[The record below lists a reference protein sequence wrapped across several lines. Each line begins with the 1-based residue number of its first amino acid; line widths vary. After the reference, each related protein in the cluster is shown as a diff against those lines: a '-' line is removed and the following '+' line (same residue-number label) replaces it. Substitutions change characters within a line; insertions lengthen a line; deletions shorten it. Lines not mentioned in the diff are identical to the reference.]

1 MLNYL
6 LNERN
11 MQINTDSKKIN
22 ELLTRGVE
30 QVIEKESLRKKLKSG
45 KQLRIKF
52 GIDPTAPDIH
62 LGNAVI
68 LWKLRDFQEL
78 GHKIILIIGDFT
90 AQIGD
95 PTGKLSTRK
104 MLTQQEIKEN
114 MKNYKSQIAKI
125 LDVKKIKVVYNSNH
139 LGKLTLADIY
149 QIFHFFTANQI
160 LERDMFQEREKKGKP
175 IWLHEFLYPVFQAYD
190 SVAVK
195 ADVEIG
201 GSDQLFNM
209 MMGRQLQPHFR
220 QEPQDVM
227 TMKLLIG
234 TDGEKKM
241 SKSVGNYIGI
251 KESAEEQYG
260 KIMSIKD
267 GLILDYFEL
276 CTRVSLKKITEM
288 EKGLKTKS
296 INPRDLKSRLAK
308 EIVKMYHGTVLAEK
322 AEKEFNRVFKE
333 KKTPSKMPVFIVPQK
348 SYPVLKLLVELNLAQ
363 SKGEAKRLI
372 EEGGVKIIKPTT
384 NNQQLTTKLRDWK
397 EEIKIQ
403 DGMILKVGK
412 RKFAK
417 IKKSN

>member
-1 MLNYL
+1 
-6 LNERN
+6 
-11 MQINTDSKKIN
+11 MQINTDSQKIN

-30 QVIEKESLRKKLKSG
+30 QIIEKESLRKKLKSG
-45 KQLRIKF
+45 RQLRIKF

-68 LWKLRDFQEL
+68 LWKLRDFQDL

-104 MLTQQEIKEN
+104 MLTQQEIEEN
-114 MKNYKSQIAKI
+114 MKNYKNQIGKI
-125 LDVKKIKVVYNSNH
+125 LDVKKIKIVYNSDH

-175 IWLHEFLYPVFQAYD
+175 IWLHEFLYPIFQAYD
-190 SVAVK
+190 SAAIR

-209 MMGRQLQPHFR
+209 TMGRQLQPHFR
-220 QEPQDVM
+220 QDPQDVM

-251 KESAEEQYG
+251 QESPEEQYG

-267 GLILDYFEL
+267 ELILDYFEL
-276 CTRVSLKKITEM
+276 CTRISLKKIKEL
-288 EKGLKTKS
+288 EKDLKAKNV
-296 INPRDLKSRLAK
+296 NPRDLKSRLAK
-308 EIVKMYHGTVLAEK
+308 KIVEIYHGKTAAKK

-333 KKTPSKMPVFIVPQK
+333 KKVPSKMPVFIVPQE

-363 SKGEAKRLI
+363 SKSEAKRLI
-372 EEGGVKIIKPTT
+372 EEGGVKIIKPTID
-384 NNQQLTTKLRDWK
+384 NKQLTIKLRDWK

-403 DGMILKVGK
+403 DEMILKVGK

-417 IKKSN
+417 IKKSS

>member
-1 MLNYL
+1 
-6 LNERN
+6 
-11 MQINTDSKKIN
+11 MQINTDSQKIN

-30 QVIEKESLRKKLKSG
+30 QIIEKESLRKKLKSG
-45 KQLRIKF
+45 RQLRIKF

-68 LWKLRDFQEL
+68 LWKLRDFQDL

-104 MLTQQEIKEN
+104 MLTQQEIEEN
-114 MKNYKSQIAKI
+114 MKNYKNQIGKI
-125 LDVKKIKVVYNSNH
+125 LDVKKIKIVYNSDH

-160 LERDMFQEREKKGKP
+160 LERDMFQEREKRGKP
-175 IWLHEFLYPVFQAYD
+175 IWLHEFLYPIFQAYD
-190 SVAVK
+190 SAAIK

-209 MMGRQLQPHFR
+209 TMGRQLQPHFR
-220 QEPQDVM
+220 QDPQDVM

-251 KESAEEQYG
+251 QESPEEQYG

-267 GLILDYFEL
+267 ELILDYFEL
-276 CTRVSLKKITEM
+276 CTRISLKKIKEL
-288 EKGLKTKS
+288 EKDLKAKNV
-296 INPRDLKSRLAK
+296 NPRDLKSRLAK
-308 EIVKMYHGTVLAEK
+308 KIVEIYHGKTAAKK

-333 KKTPSKMPVFIVPQK
+333 KKVPSKMPVFIVPQE

-363 SKGEAKRLI
+363 SKSEAKRLI
-372 EEGGVKIIKPTT
+372 EEGGVKIIKPTID
-384 NNQQLTTKLRDWK
+384 NKQLTIKLRDWK

-403 DGMILKVGK
+403 DEMILKVGK

-417 IKKSN
+417 IKKSS

>member
-1 MLNYL
+1 
-6 LNERN
+6 
-11 MQINTDSKKIN
+11 MQINTDSQKIN

-30 QVIEKESLRKKLKSG
+30 QIIEKESLRKKLKSG
-45 KQLRIKF
+45 RQLRIKF

-68 LWKLRDFQEL
+68 LWKLRDFQDL

-104 MLTQQEIKEN
+104 MLTQQEIEEN
-114 MKNYKSQIAKI
+114 MKNYKNQIGKI
-125 LDVKKIKVVYNSNH
+125 LDVKKIKIVYNSDH

-175 IWLHEFLYPVFQAYD
+175 IWLHEFLYPIFQAYD
-190 SVAVK
+190 SAAIR

-209 MMGRQLQPHFR
+209 TMGRQLQPHFG
-220 QEPQDVM
+220 QDPQDVM

-251 KESAEEQYG
+251 QESPEEQYG

-267 GLILDYFEL
+267 ELILDYFEL
-276 CTRVSLKKITEM
+276 CTRISLKKIKEL
-288 EKGLKTKS
+288 EKDLKAKNV
-296 INPRDLKSRLAK
+296 NPRDLKSRLAK
-308 EIVKMYHGTVLAEK
+308 KIVEIYHGKTAAKK

-333 KKTPSKMPVFIVPQK
+333 KKVPSKMPVFIVPQE

-363 SKGEAKRLI
+363 SKSEAKRLI
-372 EEGGVKIIKPTT
+372 EEGGVKIIKPTID
-384 NNQQLTTKLRDWK
+384 NKQLTIKLRDWK

-403 DGMILKVGK
+403 DEMILKVGK

-417 IKKSN
+417 IKKSS

>member
-1 MLNYL
+1 
-6 LNERN
+6 
-11 MQINTDSKKIN
+11 MQINTDSQKIN

-30 QVIEKESLRKKLKSG
+30 QIIEKESLRKKLKSG
-45 KQLRIKF
+45 RQLRIKF

-68 LWKLRDFQEL
+68 LWKLRDFQDL

-104 MLTQQEIKEN
+104 MLTQQEIEEN
-114 MKNYKSQIAKI
+114 MKNYKNQIGKI
-125 LDVKKIKVVYNSNH
+125 LDVKKIKIVYNSDH

-175 IWLHEFLYPVFQAYD
+175 IWLHEFLYPIFQAYD
-190 SVAVK
+190 SAAIR

-209 MMGRQLQPHFR
+209 TMGRQLQPHFR
-220 QEPQDVM
+220 QDPQDVM

-251 KESAEEQYG
+251 QESPEEQYG

-267 GLILDYFEL
+267 ELILDYFEL
-276 CTRVSLKKITEM
+276 CTRISLKKIKDL
-288 EKGLKTKS
+288 EKDLKAKNV
-296 INPRDLKSRLAK
+296 NPRDLKSRLAK
-308 EIVKMYHGTVLAEK
+308 KIVEIYHGKTAAKK

-333 KKTPSKMPVFIVPQK
+333 KKVPSKMPVFIVPQE

-363 SKGEAKRLI
+363 SKSEAKRLI
-372 EEGGVKIIKPTT
+372 EEGGVKIIKPTID
-384 NNQQLTTKLRDWK
+384 NKQLTIKLRDWK

-403 DGMILKVGK
+403 DEMILKVGK

-417 IKKSN
+417 IKKSS

>member
-1 MLNYL
+1 
-6 LNERN
+6 

-30 QVIEKESLRKKLKSG
+30 QIIEKESLRKKLKSG
-45 KQLRIKF
+45 RQLRIKF

-68 LWKLRDFQEL
+68 LWKLRDFQDL

-104 MLTQQEIKEN
+104 MLTQQEIEEN
-114 MKNYKSQIAKI
+114 MKNYKNQIGKI
-125 LDVKKIKVVYNSNH
+125 LDVKKIKIVYNSDH

-175 IWLHEFLYPVFQAYD
+175 IWLHEFLYPIFQAYD
-190 SVAVK
+190 SAAIR

-209 MMGRQLQPHFR
+209 TMGRQLQPHFR
-220 QEPQDVM
+220 QDPQDVM

-251 KESAEEQYG
+251 QESPEEQYG

-267 GLILDYFEL
+267 ELILDYFKL
-276 CTRVSLKKITEM
+276 CTRISLKKIKEL
-288 EKGLKTKS
+288 EKDLKAKNV
-296 INPRDLKSRLAK
+296 NPRDLKSRLAK
-308 EIVKMYHGTVLAEK
+308 KIVEIYHGKTAAKK

-333 KKTPSKMPVFIVPQK
+333 KKVPSKMPVFIVPQE

-363 SKGEAKRLI
+363 SKSEAKRLI
-372 EEGGVKIIKPTT
+372 EEGGVKIIKPTID
-384 NNQQLTTKLRDWK
+384 NKQLTIKLRDWK

-403 DGMILKVGK
+403 DEMILKVGK

-417 IKKSN
+417 IKKSS

>member
-1 MLNYL
+1 
-6 LNERN
+6 
-11 MQINTDSKKIN
+11 MQINTDSQKIN

-30 QVIEKESLRKKLKSG
+30 HIIEKESLRKKLKSG
-45 KQLRIKF
+45 RQLRIKF

-68 LWKLRDFQEL
+68 LWKLRDFQDL

-104 MLTQQEIKEN
+104 MLTQQEIEEN
-114 MKNYKSQIAKI
+114 MKNYKNQIGKI
-125 LDVKKIKVVYNSNH
+125 LDVKKIKIVYNSDH

-175 IWLHEFLYPVFQAYD
+175 IWLHEFLYPIFQAYD
-190 SVAVK
+190 SAAIR

-209 MMGRQLQPHFR
+209 TMGRQLQPHFG
-220 QEPQDVM
+220 QDPQDVM

-251 KESAEEQYG
+251 QESPEEQYG

-267 GLILDYFEL
+267 ELILDYFEL
-276 CTRVSLKKITEM
+276 CTRISLKKIKEL
-288 EKGLKTKS
+288 EKDLKAKNV
-296 INPRDLKSRLAK
+296 NPRDLKSRLAK
-308 EIVKMYHGTVLAEK
+308 KIVEIYHGKTAAKK

-333 KKTPSKMPVFIVPQK
+333 KKVPSKMPVFIVPQE

-363 SKGEAKRLI
+363 SKSEAKRLI
-372 EEGGVKIIKPTT
+372 EEGGVKIIKPTID
-384 NNQQLTTKLRDWK
+384 NKQLTIKLRDWK

-403 DGMILKVGK
+403 DEMILKVGK

-417 IKKSN
+417 IKKSS

>member
-1 MLNYL
+1 
-6 LNERN
+6 

-30 QVIEKESLRKKLKSG
+30 QIIEKESLRKKLKSG
-45 KQLRIKF
+45 RQLRIKF

-68 LWKLRDFQEL
+68 LWKLRDFQDL

-104 MLTQQEIKEN
+104 MLTQQEIEEN
-114 MKNYKSQIAKI
+114 MKNYKNQIGKI
-125 LDVKKIKVVYNSNH
+125 LDVKKIKIVYNSDH

-175 IWLHEFLYPVFQAYD
+175 IWLHEFLYPIFQAYD
-190 SVAVK
+190 SAAIR

-209 MMGRQLQPHFR
+209 TMGRQLQPHFG
-220 QEPQDVM
+220 QDPQDVM

-251 KESAEEQYG
+251 QESPEEQYG

-267 GLILDYFEL
+267 ELILDYFEL
-276 CTRVSLKKITEM
+276 CTRISLKKIKEL
-288 EKGLKTKS
+288 EKDLKAKNV
-296 INPRDLKSRLAK
+296 NPRDLKSRLAK
-308 EIVKMYHGTVLAEK
+308 KIVEIYHGKTAAKK

-333 KKTPSKMPVFIVPQK
+333 KKVPSKMPVFIVPQE

-363 SKGEAKRLI
+363 SKSEAKRLI
-372 EEGGVKIIKPTT
+372 EEGGVKIIKPTID
-384 NNQQLTTKLRDWK
+384 NKQLTIKLRDWK

-403 DGMILKVGK
+403 DEMILKVGK

-417 IKKSN
+417 IKKSS

>member
-1 MLNYL
+1 
-6 LNERN
+6 
-11 MQINTDSKKIN
+11 MQINTDSQKIN

-30 QVIEKESLRKKLKSG
+30 QIIEKESLRKKLKSG
-45 KQLRIKF
+45 RQLRIKF

-68 LWKLRDFQEL
+68 LWKLRDFQDL

-104 MLTQQEIKEN
+104 MLTQQEIEEN
-114 MKNYKSQIAKI
+114 MKNYKNQIGKI
-125 LDVKKIKVVYNSNH
+125 LDVKKIKIVYNSDH

-175 IWLHEFLYPVFQAYD
+175 IWLHEFLYPIFQAYD
-190 SVAVK
+190 SAAIK

-209 MMGRQLQPHFR
+209 TMGRQLQPHFR
-220 QEPQDVM
+220 QDPQDVM

-251 KESAEEQYG
+251 QESPEEQYG

-267 GLILDYFEL
+267 ELILDYFEL
-276 CTRVSLKKITEM
+276 CTRISLKKIKEL
-288 EKGLKTKS
+288 EKDLKAKNV
-296 INPRDLKSRLAK
+296 NPRDLKSRLAK
-308 EIVKMYHGTVLAEK
+308 KIVEIYHGKTAAKK

-333 KKTPSKMPVFIVPQK
+333 KKVPSKMPVFIVPQE

-363 SKGEAKRLI
+363 SKSEAKRLI
-372 EEGGVKIIKPTT
+372 EEGGVKIIKPTID
-384 NNQQLTTKLRDWK
+384 NKQLTIKLRDWK

-403 DGMILKVGK
+403 DEMILKVGK

-417 IKKSN
+417 IKKSS

>member
-1 MLNYL
+1 
-6 LNERN
+6 

-30 QVIEKESLRKKLKSG
+30 QIIEKESLRKKLKSG
-45 KQLRIKF
+45 RQLRIKF

-68 LWKLRDFQEL
+68 LWKLRDFQDL

-104 MLTQQEIKEN
+104 MLTQQEIEEN
-114 MKNYKSQIAKI
+114 MKNYKNQIGKI
-125 LDVKKIKVVYNSNH
+125 LDVKKIKIVYNSDH

-175 IWLHEFLYPVFQAYD
+175 IWLHEFLYPIFQAYD
-190 SVAVK
+190 SAAIK

-209 MMGRQLQPHFR
+209 TMGRQLQPHFG
-220 QEPQDVM
+220 QDPQDVM

-251 KESAEEQYG
+251 QESPEEQYG

-267 GLILDYFEL
+267 ELILDYFEL
-276 CTRVSLKKITEM
+276 CTRISLKKIKEL
-288 EKGLKTKS
+288 EKDLKAKNV
-296 INPRDLKSRLAK
+296 NPRDLKSRLAK
-308 EIVKMYHGTVLAEK
+308 KIVEIYHGKTAAKK

-333 KKTPSKMPVFIVPQK
+333 KKVPSKMPVFIVPQE

-363 SKGEAKRLI
+363 SKSEAKRLI
-372 EEGGVKIIKPTT
+372 EEGGVKIIKPTID
-384 NNQQLTTKLRDWK
+384 NKQLTIKLRDWK

-403 DGMILKVGK
+403 DEMILKVGK

-417 IKKSN
+417 IKKSS

>member
-1 MLNYL
+1 
-6 LNERN
+6 

-30 QVIEKESLRKKLKSG
+30 QIIEKESLRKKLKSG
-45 KQLRIKF
+45 RQLRIKF

-68 LWKLRDFQEL
+68 LWKLRDFQDL

-104 MLTQQEIKEN
+104 MLTQQEIEEN
-114 MKNYKSQIAKI
+114 MKNYKNQIGKI
-125 LDVKKIKVVYNSNH
+125 LDVKKIKIVYNSDH

-175 IWLHEFLYPVFQAYD
+175 IWLHEFLYPIFQAYD
-190 SVAVK
+190 SAAIR

-209 MMGRQLQPHFR
+209 TMGRQLQPHFG
-220 QEPQDVM
+220 QDPQDVM

-251 KESAEEQYG
+251 QESPEEQYG

-267 GLILDYFEL
+267 ELILDYFKL
-276 CTRVSLKKITEM
+276 CTRISLKKIKEL
-288 EKGLKTKS
+288 EKDLKAKNV
-296 INPRDLKSRLAK
+296 NPRDLKSRLAK
-308 EIVKMYHGTVLAEK
+308 KIVEIYHGKTAAKK

-333 KKTPSKMPVFIVPQK
+333 KKVPSKMPVFIVPQE

-363 SKGEAKRLI
+363 SKSEAKRLI
-372 EEGGVKIIKPTT
+372 EEGGVKIIKPTID
-384 NNQQLTTKLRDWK
+384 NKQLTIKLRDWK

-403 DGMILKVGK
+403 DEMILKVGK

-417 IKKSN
+417 IKKSS

>member
-1 MLNYL
+1 
-6 LNERN
+6 
-11 MQINTDSKKIN
+11 MQINTDSQKIN

-30 QVIEKESLRKKLKSG
+30 QIIEKESLRKKLKSG
-45 KQLRIKF
+45 RQLRIKF

-68 LWKLRDFQEL
+68 LWKLRDFQDL

-104 MLTQQEIKEN
+104 MLTQQEIEEN
-114 MKNYKSQIAKI
+114 MKNYKNQIGKI
-125 LDVKKIKVVYNSNH
+125 LDVKKIKIVYNSDH

-175 IWLHEFLYPVFQAYD
+175 IWLHEFLYPIFQAYD
-190 SVAVK
+190 SAAIR

-209 MMGRQLQPHFR
+209 TMGRQLQPHFG
-220 QEPQDVM
+220 QDPQDVM

-251 KESAEEQYG
+251 QESPEEQYG

-267 GLILDYFEL
+267 ELILDYFKL
-276 CTRVSLKKITEM
+276 CTRISLKKIKEL
-288 EKGLKTKS
+288 EKDLKAKNV
-296 INPRDLKSRLAK
+296 NPRDLKSRLAK
-308 EIVKMYHGTVLAEK
+308 KIVEIYHGKTAAKK

-333 KKTPSKMPVFIVPQK
+333 KKVPSKMPVFIVPQE

-363 SKGEAKRLI
+363 SKSEAKRLI
-372 EEGGVKIIKPTT
+372 EEGGVKIIKPTID
-384 NNQQLTTKLRDWK
+384 NKQLTIKLRDWK

-403 DGMILKVGK
+403 DEMILKVGK

-417 IKKSN
+417 IKKSS

>member
-1 MLNYL
+1 
-6 LNERN
+6 

-30 QVIEKESLRKKLKSG
+30 QIIEKESLRKKLKSG
-45 KQLRIKF
+45 RQLRIKF

-68 LWKLRDFQEL
+68 LWKLRDFQDL

-104 MLTQQEIKEN
+104 MLTQQEIEEN
-114 MKNYKSQIAKI
+114 MKNYKNQIGKI
-125 LDVKKIKVVYNSNH
+125 LDVKKIKIVYNSDH

-175 IWLHEFLYPVFQAYD
+175 IWLHEFLYPIFQAYD
-190 SVAVK
+190 SAAIR

-209 MMGRQLQPHFR
+209 TMGRQLQPHFG
-220 QEPQDVM
+220 QDPQDVM

-251 KESAEEQYG
+251 QESPEEQYG

-267 GLILDYFEL
+267 ELILDYFKL
-276 CTRVSLKKITEM
+276 CTRISLKKIKDL
-288 EKGLKTKS
+288 EKDLKAKNV
-296 INPRDLKSRLAK
+296 NPRDLKSRLAK
-308 EIVKMYHGTVLAEK
+308 KIVEIYHGKTAAKK

-333 KKTPSKMPVFIVPQK
+333 KKVPSKMPVFIVPQE

-363 SKGEAKRLI
+363 SKSEAKRLI
-372 EEGGVKIIKPTT
+372 EEGGVKIIKPTID
-384 NNQQLTTKLRDWK
+384 NKQLTIKLRDWK

-403 DGMILKVGK
+403 DEMILKVGK

-417 IKKSN
+417 IKKSS

>member
-1 MLNYL
+1 
-6 LNERN
+6 
-11 MQINTDSKKIN
+11 MQINTDSQKIN

-30 QVIEKESLRKKLKSG
+30 QIIEKESLRKKLKSG
-45 KQLRIKF
+45 RQLRIKF

-68 LWKLRDFQEL
+68 LWKLRDFQDL

-104 MLTQQEIKEN
+104 MLTQQEIEEN
-114 MKNYKSQIAKI
+114 MKNYKNQIGKI
-125 LDVKKIKVVYNSNH
+125 LDVKKIKIVYNSDH

-175 IWLHEFLYPVFQAYD
+175 IWLHEFLYPIFQAYD
-190 SVAVK
+190 SAAIK

-209 MMGRQLQPHFR
+209 TMGRQLQPHFG
-220 QEPQDVM
+220 QDPQDVM

-251 KESAEEQYG
+251 QESPEEQYG

-267 GLILDYFEL
+267 ELILDYFEL
-276 CTRVSLKKITEM
+276 CTRISLKKIKEL
-288 EKGLKTKS
+288 EKDLKAKNV
-296 INPRDLKSRLAK
+296 NPRDLKSRLAK
-308 EIVKMYHGTVLAEK
+308 KIVEIYHGKTAAKK

-333 KKTPSKMPVFIVPQK
+333 KKVPSKMPVFIVPQE

-363 SKGEAKRLI
+363 SKSEAKRLI
-372 EEGGVKIIKPTT
+372 EEGGVKIIKPTID
-384 NNQQLTTKLRDWK
+384 NKQLTIKLRDWK

-403 DGMILKVGK
+403 DEMILKVGK

-417 IKKSN
+417 IKKSS